1 MTLAKFK
8 LLGGVAS
15 QWVDIK
21 KNEQLASL
29 SALAVLASIADL
41 YLSPLSCLA
50 PNLVKSHMATL
61 IGLDESHQWH
71 VITYPSEPLLSEAG
85 LEVFSEDNAK
95 SDILKELDSAARR
108 GGIYNPGNQGEL
120 VVRILFVSA
129 WSSLVCSERKK
140 SWVSVKLLD

>member
-15 QWVDIK
+15 RWVDIK
-21 KNEQLASL
+21 KNEQLARL
-29 SALAVLASIADL
+29 SALAVLASIAGL
-41 YLSPLSCLA
+41 YVSPILSVA

-61 IGLDESHQWH
+61 IGLDESHQRH
-71 VITYPSEPLLSEAG
+71 LITYPSEPLLSEAG
-85 LEVFSEDNAK
+85 LEVFSEDNAE
-95 SDILKELDSAARR
+95 SDILKELDSAAHF
-108 GGIYNPGNQGEL
+108 GGISNVGNQGEL

-140 SWVSVKLLD
+140 SLVSVKLLD